1 MYKIILSQDRTRAV
15 IHFET
20 HSVQVTAT
28 NSSLNVLYLL
38 ETLGFI
44 KLK

>member
-1 MYKIILSQDRTRAV
+1 MYTIIINQDKTRAV

-20 HSVQVTAT
+20 HSVELSAT
-28 NSSLNVLYLL
+28 NSTFNVLYLL

-44 KLK
+44 KIN